1 LRRRR
6 DLARRCEHLYPPIL
20 VVTFEKCSN
29 PLRVLGGTGR
39 RRQDPEPSGQHLL
52 PVHSDLP
59 GAAFVSEEQDVIVA
73 FVDFAQQTKDNL
85 ERLAYRFR
93 ILFL

>member
-1 LRRRR
+1 M
-6 DLARRCEHLYPPIL
+6 
-20 VVTFEKCSN
+20 VTFEKCSN

-93 ILFL
+93 IL

>member
-1 LRRRR
+1 
-6 DLARRCEHLYPPIL
+6 
-20 VVTFEKCSN
+20 
-29 PLRVLGGTGR
+29 LGR
-39 RRQDPEPSGQHLL
+39 I
-52 PVHSDLP
+52 